1 MKKVLC
7 LIMAML
13 MITSVLLTACNDD
26 TGDDTTT
33 TTTTTTTTGQN
44 PPADP
49 QDPSSGPED
58 PPVQPPPADPVYDP
72 DLGISD
78 AVVDDGVTVS
88 DSMKVLIIGD
98 AHAAGSVD
106 YLNEIATEM
115 GYKNVTVGCV
125 YSFYKATINYFNMST
140 TLPTKVD
147 ERFMYRKRVSTTEDE
162 GEWEIVNYETTIMA
176 ALENEQWDSVILT
189 ETYYEAA
196 LASYNTQSKTYL
208 DNNSKFKSV
217 VSSIKTKC
225 PNAKVYFQTCY
236 ADIASNHEDWYN
248 AVIGNLTRTTKD
260 AAIDGIIPV
269 ATAVQNF
276 YEGMPIYEDVTVAMS
291 RYTSSMAI
299 ASCLAGKN
307 PATVERN
314 TDIFKYKIGVAVMR
328 EAVQNAK
335 NTPNATTDS
344 VIEYNYYTPLSD
356 DNKYSSDNE
365 FLKAINVDIDKYYL
379 GTSYAISLTFDD
391 GDVASAEICAEI
403 LRKYGVSV
411 SFYIQANL
419 AMSNENW
426 SRWETLVRD
435 YGDCIDVGSHDYTGY
450 QGRTDSQ
457 SEAVDAELE
466 AATIEKMNWMLDSY
480 SILSAISP
488 YESVVSY
495 CTPGAGVKY
504 MNRQIQMKFP
514 IFAGDRVGSNRL
526 RTRSNTP
533 YAESFTEED
542 FYWLGSGNLVAQN
555 GNLNFASHTSSEGA
569 ITHAQQNNGWFI
581 SLQHGIFPKTDSN
594 QTTGHTA
601 PANDEGISG
610 RVDIS
615 RENLEAYCQELQS
628 LGGAWL
634 ASYNDVLKYVREA
647 KTTTYEI
654 LWANDN
660 TIAIKLSC
668 PLDRRFNH
676 PLSIRVRVSN
686 EWLDGDKLTVRQGN
700 YEIPVA
706 SVNKSSKT
714 SKVYIPEAMPNG
726 EIIYIERITK

>member
-13 MITSVLLTACNDD
+13 MITSVLLTACEADD

-33 TTTTTTTTGQN
+33 TTTTTTTTSQN
-44 PPADP
+44 PPA
-49 QDPSSGPED
+49 GPED
-58 PPVQPPPADPVYDP
+58 PPAGPEDPPTPPPADPVYDP

-88 DSMKVLIIGD
+88 GDLKVLIIGD

-106 YLNEIATEM
+106 YLNEIAMQM
-115 GYKNVTVGCV
+115 GYENVTVGCV
-125 YSFYKATINYFNMST
+125 YSFYKSTINYYNMST
-140 TLPTKVD
+140 TLPSRVD
-147 ERFMYRKRVSTTEDE
+147 ERFMYRKRTSTVEDE
-162 GEWEIVNYETTIMA
+162 GEWDVVNYETTIMA

-196 LASYNTQSKTYL
+196 LASYNTQSATYL
-208 DNNSKFKSV
+208 DNNAKFKSV
-217 VSSIKTKC
+217 VNSIKTKC
-225 PNAKVYFQTCY
+225 PNAKIYFQTCY

-291 RYTSSMAI
+291 RYTASMAI

-307 PATVERN
+307 PATVARDSE
-314 TDIFKYKIGVAVMR
+314 IFKYKVGVAVMR

-344 VIEYNYYTPLSD
+344 VVEYNYYTPKSDEDKYLSD
-356 DNKYSSDNE
+356 DE
-365 FLKAINVDIDKYYL
+365 FFNAVNVEIDKYYH
-379 GTSYAISLTFDD
+379 GTSYAVSLTFDD

-403 LRKYGVSV
+403 LRKYGVSA
-411 SFYIQANL
+411 SFYIQSNSN
-419 AMSNENW
+419 MTNENW
-426 SRWETLVRD
+426 SRWEKLIRD
-435 YGDCIDVGSHDYTGY
+435 FGDCVDIGSHDYTDF
-450 QGRTDSQ
+450 QNRSDTQ
-457 SEAVDAELE
+457 SATVDAELE
-466 AATIEKMNWMLDSY
+466 AAGIDKMKKMLDSY

-504 MNRQIQMKFP
+504 MNRKIQMKFP
-514 IFAGDRVGSNRL
+514 IFAGDRVGANL
-526 RTRSNTP
+526 DGKAANTP
-533 YAESFTEED
+533 YASDFDEED
-542 FYWLGSGNLVAQN
+542 FYSLGSGNLVRN
-555 GNLNFASHTSSEGA
+555 GNILFANHTANGGS
-569 ITHAQQNNGWFI
+569 ITFAQQNNGWFI
-581 SLQHGIFPKTDSN
+581 PLQHGLFPKTDSN
-594 QTTGHTA
+594 KTEGHTA
-601 PANDEGISG
+601 PANDEGIEG
-610 RVDIS
+610 YVDIS
-615 RENLEAYCQELQS
+615 RENLEAYCQQLQT

-634 ASYNDVLKYVREA
+634 GSYNDVLKYVREA
-647 KTTTYEI
+647 KTATYEV

-660 TIAIKLSC
+660 TIAIKLSTS
-668 PLDRRFNH
+668 LDRRFNH
-676 PLSIRVRVSN
+676 PLSIRVRVTN
-686 EWLDGDKLTVRQGN
+686 DWLGTDKLTVRQGN
-700 YEIPVA
+700 YVIPVA

-714 SKVYIPEAMPNG
+714 SKIYIPEAIPNG
-726 EIIYIERITK
+726 EIIYIERITE